1 LPSASP
7 IASRSASLPAAT
19 IASLGAGP
27 IRGLAVAAALLLIGC
42 AAPTQPLYA
51 WDTFPRV
58 QYDALL
64 REGLRPEQQ
73 IQAMEAQAER
83 ARGANAALPPGFRAH
98 LGLLY
103 LETGNAGG
111 ARAMWEAEKGTFPES
126 RPFMDRLLE
135 RLSSAARPVTKSS
148 STPPA
153 RPSIKRDPS

>member
-1 LPSASP
+1 M
-7 IASRSASLPAAT
+7 
-19 IASLGAGP
+19 LGAGMV
-27 IRGLAVAAALLLIGC
+27 RGLTVAAGLLLIGC
-42 AAPTQPLYA
+42 AAPAKPLYV
-51 WDTFPRV
+51 WDTFPRM

-64 REGLRPEQQ
+64 REGVSPEQQ

-103 LETGNAGG
+103 LDTGNAGG

-135 RLSSAARPVTKSS
+135 RLSGSAQPLTKSS

-153 RPSIKRDPS
+153 KLPAKRDPS